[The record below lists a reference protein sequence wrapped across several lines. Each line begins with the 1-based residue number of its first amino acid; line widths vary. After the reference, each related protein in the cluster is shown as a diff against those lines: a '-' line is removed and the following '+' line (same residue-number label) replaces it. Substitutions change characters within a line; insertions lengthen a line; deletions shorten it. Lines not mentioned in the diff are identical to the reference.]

1 MTDHSST
8 FNEFSSAV
16 HLSLQEELK
25 HAVANSRQSHSSG
38 LGEMISYQMGWS
50 GEGAGPEASGKQ
62 IRPKMVLLSCAAAGG
77 QWQDALPAAA
87 AVELIHN
94 FSLIHDDIEDHSKY
108 RRGRPTIWKIWGIP
122 QAINTGD
129 AMFALANAALLRLE
143 KSIPPET
150 VLEAGKLF
158 HQTCLRLT
166 QGQHLDILF
175 ESIQNVSVEDYWE
188 MVSGKTAALLAFS
201 MEVGALC
208 AKANKKL
215 QKNLSDFGLNLG
227 LAFQAQDDFLGI
239 WGIKENLGKSTSGDL
254 VSKKKTLPVLFGL
267 NQSQQFKRIWDQE
280 SLSSSDIEDLKQIL
294 EKAGGYDYTKKEV
307 EKLTQRALHSLEMI
321 SPSPSLSSLLDL
333 ADLLLSRTR

>member
-1 MTDHSST
+1 MTENYPS
-8 FNEFSSAV
+8 FAEFSSTV
-16 HLSLQEELK
+16 HQSLQEELK
-25 HAVANSRQSHSSG
+25 NSVAKAGNPPSSG
-38 LGEMISYQMGWS
+38 LGEMISYQMGWT
-50 GEGAGPEASGKQ
+50 GEGAGPAASGKQ

-77 QWQDALPAAA
+77 KWQNALPAAA

-94 FSLIHDDIEDHSKY
+94 FSLIHDDIEDRSEF

-129 AMFALANAALLRLE
+129 AIFALANAALLRLE

-150 VLEAGKLF
+150 LLKTGYIF

-175 ESIQNVSVEDYWE
+175 ETKQDVSVEDYWE

-208 AKANKKL
+208 ATADERL
-215 QKNLSDFGLNLG
+215 QKNLSAFGLNLG

-239 WGIKENLGKSTSGDL
+239 WGDKDDLGKSTSGDL
-254 VSKKKTLPVLFGL
+254 SSKKKTLPVLYGL
-267 NQSQQFKRIWDQE
+267 NQSQQFKQLWEQE
-280 SLSSSDIEDLKQIL
+280 KLSRSDIDDLKNIL
-294 EKAGGYDYTKKEV
+294 EEAGGYEYTKKEV
-307 EKLTQRALHSLEMI
+307 ENLTQKALHFLELI
-321 SPSPSLSSLLDL
+321 SPTPSLTPLLDL
-333 ADLLLSRTR
+333 SELLLSRTR

>member
-1 MTDHSST
+1 MTERYST
-8 FNEFSSAV
+8 FTEFSSAV
-16 HLSLQEELK
+16 HTSLQK
-25 HAVANSRQSHSSG
+25 KKKNAVAVSRESHNSR
-38 LGEMISYQMGWS
+38 LGEMISYQMGWT
-50 GEGAGPEASGKQ
+50 GEGAGPEAAGKQ

-94 FSLIHDDIEDHSKY
+94 FSLIHDDIEDHSEY

-143 KSIPPET
+143 KPVSPEII
-150 VLEAGKLF
+150 LDAGKLF

-175 ESIQNVSVEDYWE
+175 ESVRNVSIEDYWE
-188 MVSGKTAALLAFS
+188 MVAGKTAALLAFS

-208 AKANKKL
+208 AKADPKL

-239 WGIKENLGKSTSGDL
+239 WGVKEDLGKSTSGDL
-254 VSKKKTLPVLFGL
+254 ISKKKTLPVLFGL
-267 NQSQQFKRIWDQE
+267 NQSGPFRQLWEQE
-280 SLSSSDIEDLKQIL
+280 LLSPSDIDDLKQIL

-307 EKLTQRALHSLEMI
+307 ENLTQNALHSLEMI
-321 SPSPSLSSLLDL
+321 PPSPALSPLLDL
-333 ADLLLSRTR
+333 ANLLLSRTR

>member
-1 MTDHSST
+1 MAKNDTT
-8 FNEFSSAV
+8 FAEFSSAV
-16 HLSLQEELK
+16 HESLREELK
-25 HAVANSRQSHSSG
+25 NSVASAGDPPSSG
-38 LGEMISYQMGWS
+38 LGEMISYQMGWT
-50 GEGAGPEASGKQ
+50 GQGAGPEASGKQ

-77 QWQDALPAAA
+77 KWQKALPAAA

-94 FSLIHDDIEDHSKY
+94 FSLIHDDIEDHSEF

-129 AMFALANAALLRLE
+129 AIFALANAALLRLE

-150 VLEAGKLF
+150 LLKAGNLF

-175 ESIQNVSVEDYWE
+175 ESKRDVSVDDYWE

-208 AKANKKL
+208 AKADENI
-215 QKNLSDFGLNLG
+215 QKNLAAFGLNLG

-239 WGIKENLGKSTSGDL
+239 WGDTDNLGKSTSGDL
-254 VSKKKTLPVLFGL
+254 KSKKKTLPVLYGL
-267 NQSQQFKRIWDQE
+267 NQSQQFKQLWEQE
-280 SLSSSDIEDLKQIL
+280 SFSGSDIDELKNIL
-294 EKAGGYDYTKKEV
+294 EKAGGYEYTKSEV
-307 EKLTQRALHSLEMI
+307 ENLTQKALHLLESI
-321 SPSPSLSSLLDL
+321 SPSPSLIPLLDL
-333 ADLLLSRTR
+333 AELLLSRNR